1 MAAAAITSK
10 YEMPMNSAMMK
21 AAAPMIGGMSWPLVE
36 AATSMAPAFT
46 AGMPMRRMTG
56 MVKVPVVTT
65 LAIDEPEIIPVM
77 PDARIAALAG
87 PPLKRPTIAKERA
100 RKYCPAPAL
109 SSSAPKSTKRKTK
122 LTETLIG
129 MPNTASPV
137 SHW

>member
-1 MAAAAITSK
+1 
-10 YEMPMNSAMMK
+10 MNSAMMK

-36 AATSMAPAFT
+36 AATSMAPAFV
-46 AGMPMRRMTG
+46 AGMPIRRITG

-65 LAIDEPEIIPVM
+65 LAMDEPEIIPVM

-87 PPLKRPTIAKERA
+87 PPLKRPTMAKESA
-100 RKYCPAPAL
+100 RKYWPAPAL
-109 SSSAPKSTKRKTK
+109 SSSAPKSTKRNTK